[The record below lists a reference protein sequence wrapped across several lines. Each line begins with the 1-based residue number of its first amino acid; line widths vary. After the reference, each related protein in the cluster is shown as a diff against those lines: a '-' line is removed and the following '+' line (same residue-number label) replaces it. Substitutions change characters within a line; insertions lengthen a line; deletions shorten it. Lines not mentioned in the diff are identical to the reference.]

1 MLTWTDE
8 NVIQPKARQDPNP
21 LPVHHVQH
29 ESKANS
35 ALCVYGQN
43 TSSDHLLTKRS
54 RRSDC
59 LNQHVQVLSRDTF
72 SLQMPGNGN
81 SFTGPAVDDKCS
93 MINVVNM
100 KIGIKLIYIAGI
112 SLGCSMRQ

>member
-1 MLTWTDE
+1 
-8 NVIQPKARQDPNP
+8 
-21 LPVHHVQH
+21 
-29 ESKANS
+29 
-35 ALCVYGQN
+35 
-43 TSSDHLLTKRS
+43 
-54 RRSDC
+54 
-59 LNQHVQVLSRDTF
+59 
-72 SLQMPGNGN
+72 MPGNGN